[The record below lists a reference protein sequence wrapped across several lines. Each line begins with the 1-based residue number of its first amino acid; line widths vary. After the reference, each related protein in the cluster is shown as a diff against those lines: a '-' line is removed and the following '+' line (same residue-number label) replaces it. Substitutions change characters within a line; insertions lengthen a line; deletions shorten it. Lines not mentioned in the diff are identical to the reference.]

1 MRSFIILAC
10 LQLPNSALADSAT
23 GRVFIDSNKNGVLDT
38 AEQGIEGVRV
48 SNGINVVATDEEGR
62 YILPV
67 DEQSIIFIT
76 KPRDHAIPV
85 NAHML
90 PQFYYIHQPEGSP
103 AGMRYEGIAPTGP
116 LPEQINFPLIKREE
130 SQQFEAILLSLIHI

>member
-48 SNGINVVATDEEGR
+48 SNGINVVTTDEEGR

-67 DEQSIIFIT
+67 DEQSIIFYHQAT
-76 KPRDHAIPV
+76 RPRNSRQCAHASSV
-85 NAHML
+85 
-90 PQFYYIHQPEGSP
+90 
-103 AGMRYEGIAPTGP
+103 
-116 LPEQINFPLIKREE
+116 
-130 SQQFEAILLSLIHI
+130 LLHSSARGLASRHAL

>member
-10 LQLPNSALADSAT
+10 LLLSNSALAENAT
-23 GRVFIDSNKNGVLDT
+23 GKVFIDSNKNGVLDT

-67 DEQSIIFIT
+67 D
-76 KPRDHAIPV
+76 
-85 NAHML
+85 
-90 PQFYYIHQPEGSP
+90 
-103 AGMRYEGIAPTGP
+103 
-116 LPEQINFPLIKREE
+116 
-130 SQQFEAILLSLIHI
+130 